1 MVQMKKILENFVMS
15 RYRPF
20 SQKAFSN
27 QSFTTG
33 IFGYFFLLGFI
44 LLSIWADGAGEV
56 ASNYLRTL
64 RMPLILMIVFNI
76 IGLTLFNITKLKK
89 YAVVISYLSGVLF
102 LFFIGAFLTAFT
114 DNPLHYNIY
123 GSIFIFIGWII
134 GVMLHVIIVNI
145 SLKQGSMKIRDKY
158 GDYYVNIL
166 GGIGLTCMFYYT
178 FSDKD
183 FFLLIGIALTI
194 IGLLVVLT
202 FNFPRILPYWRKEQP
217 RKDISVYSDSIKIMK
232 RGKSK

>member
-1 MVQMKKILENFVMS
+1 MEKILENFVTS
-15 RYRPF
+15 RYKPF

-44 LLSIWADGAGEV
+44 LLSIWADGAGEA

-76 IGLTLFNITKLKK
+76 
-89 YAVVISYLSGVLF
+89 
-102 LFFIGAFLTAFT
+102 
-114 DNPLHYNIY
+114 
-123 GSIFIFIGWII
+123 IGWII

-202 FNFPRILPYWRKEQP
+202 FNFPRLLPYWRKEQP
-217 RKDISVYSDSIKIMK
+217 KKDISVYSDSMKLMK